1 MCLSCKVLLLTPTL
15 FENWIQL
22 NTDDVVTKISHI
34 ATIEGVIRDMN
45 GGWILGFN
53 QFLRTCTILN
63 IELWGILQGL
73 EIAFDRGFDSNMII
87 LSDSPKAIQIM

>member
-45 GGWILGFN
+45 GG
-53 QFLRTCTILN
+53 
-63 IELWGILQGL
+63 
-73 EIAFDRGFDSNMII
+73 
-87 LSDSPKAIQIM
+87 